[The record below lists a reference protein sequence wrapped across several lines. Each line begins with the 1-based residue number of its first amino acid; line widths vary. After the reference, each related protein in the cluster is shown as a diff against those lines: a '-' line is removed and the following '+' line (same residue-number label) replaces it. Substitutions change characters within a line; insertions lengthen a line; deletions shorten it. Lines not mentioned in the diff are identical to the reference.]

1 VISLQSS
8 RKSNELLD
16 AITLQIASYIQN
28 TLPKKFAYHQ
38 FDTQLL
44 AKLEPIFYSFLVYT
58 TKPALKQKTLQAWN
72 STFGRS
78 TVSSLGYSKRLET
91 LFIEI
96 REETIANSKQATSV
110 VLSLPCFKHI
120 DILLN
125 QSTNAT
131 NSTILNESSVI
142 IVSADEKK
150 EEEEEKE
157 NTPENLNNEPSNP
170 NMTKNNNNKN
180 IDEFLSN
187 STNKSYLGHDANSS
201 SSVPIAQLLGADAKS
216 THPKLSGVVSS
227 GESSNQNIEVAA
239 MNFVFSPVAG
249 KNSFL
254 NFAKPQVLSFS
265 ASKAKSVEIKTPE
278 SNHVVRQSPRSLRQV
293 SKRKID
299 LNNLIDQVPDKE
311 FTEIKKSNASMVNLM
326 SKFGGN
332 GDSSGKKMTS
342 KAEKRKSAPLKQPLT
357 EHQKEIRK
365 QKSFIPLEI
374 QSVVFSAD
382 SQMDSQMSMLDDDT
396 NTQSNFASSF
406 AIKGCY
412 YLKY

>member
-1 VISLQSS
+1 MISLQSS

-44 AKLEPIFYSFLVYT
+44 TKLEPIFYSFLVYT
-58 TKPALKQKTLQAWN
+58 TKPTLKQKTLQAWN

-78 TVSSLGYSKRLET
+78 TVSSLGYSKRLEM

-96 REETIANSKQATSV
+96 REETIANKQATSV
-110 VLSLPCFKHI
+110 VLSLPCFKHF

-150 EEEEEKE
+150 EEEEKE

-170 NMTKNNNNKN
+170 NTTKNNNKN

-201 SSVPIAQLLGADAKS
+201 SSVPIAQLLGSEAKS
-216 THPKLSGVVSS
+216 THPKISGVS
-227 GESSNQNIEVAA
+227 GESSNQNMEVAA

-332 GDSSGKKMTS
+332 GDSSGGDASKKTMS

-412 YLKY
+412 YFKY